1 MMTPEHD
8 DPETRIAGLERSS
21 SATAA
26 EGETPPAATT
36 SGLRLGWVV
45 LALLVTGLVIS
56 GGVML
61 ADHRTRTVA
70 GWPTGD
76 DPPGV
81 GTPASAIP
89 TASAPS
95 GPAPSAG
102 QPITVS
108 GVGADRTVAC
118 TDGDVM
124 ISGVDNTVALTGR
137 CARVEVSGIENRVSI
152 EEAAAIVVS
161 GLDNEVRFRS
171 GTPELTK
178 SGLGNT
184 LERG

>member
-1 MMTPEHD
+1 
-8 DPETRIAGLERSS
+8 
-21 SATAA
+21 
-26 EGETPPAATT
+26 
-36 SGLRLGWVV
+36 
-45 LALLVTGLVIS
+45 
-56 GGVML
+56 
-61 ADHRTRTVA
+61 
-70 GWPTGD
+70 
-76 DPPGV
+76 
-81 GTPASAIP
+81 
-89 TASAPS
+89 
-95 GPAPSAG
+95 
-102 QPITVS
+102 
-108 GVGADRTVAC
+108 VGADRTVAC

-178 SGLGNT
+178 SGPGNT